1 MLNTHQENERE
12 SNGKGDPM
20 KRKEEH
26 LWNKVFASALFG
38 IATIAVVTQLTLPDA
53 KASCCPIGITIGTS
67 VSLTGK
73 YAKSGKELLNGYT
86 MWVEELNARGG
97 LFGTSVKLIYE
108 DDESDPA
115 KSAAIYERMIK
126 EENVDLLLGPYSSGI
141 TIAAS
146 RVAEAYNFP
155 LLTTAAASNKIW
167 SRGYRN
173 VFGSISPA
181 ATWMHPVVDY
191 AKTQGL
197 SRIAVIYAD
206 TAFPRSIIKG
216 AKTKA
221 AELGMQVVFEAAYPK
236 KNTNFAAI
244 IEKMKG
250 ANPEVIIGGT
260 YLPDSKAFLSQA
272 KEQGLTPEIFAFTVG
287 PPMPE
292 FSKDL
297 GRVADGVMGP
307 SPWEPT
313 LDFPGVKGF
322 VERYEKKHGYEPGP
336 HAGIGF
342 GGGHILEAAVKKARC
357 VEKNKIRKAL
367 SKLDTWT
374 TLGHYKVDQTG
385 RNIAMSTYII
395 QWNNGQKQIV
405 LPSRHTDIAVAYP
418 VKEWSAR

>member
-1 MLNTHQENERE
+1 ME
-12 SNGKGDPM
+12 KGDVM
-20 KRKEEH
+20 KIEIKYF
-26 LWNKVFASALFG
+26 WKMVFAQAFVG
-38 IATIAVVTQLTLPDA
+38 IAAFMFVTQLTLSEA
-53 KASCCPIGITIGTS
+53 KASCCPYGITIGAS

-73 YAKSGKELLNGYT
+73 YARAGKELLNGYT

-97 LFGTSVKLIYE
+97 FFGTSVKLIHE
-108 DDESDPA
+108 NDESDPV
-115 KSAAIYERMIK
+115 KSAAIYERLIK

-146 RVAEAYNFP
+146 RVAEGYNFP
-155 LLTTAAASNKIW
+155 ILTTAAASNKIW

-173 VFGSISPA
+173 VFGSIAPA

-191 AKTQGL
+191 AKSQGL
-197 SRIAVIYAD
+197 SRIAIVYAD

-221 AELGMQVVFEAAYPK
+221 AELGMHVVFEAAYPK
-236 KNTNFAAI
+236 TSDDFAAI

-250 ANPEVIIGGT
+250 ANPDVIVGGT

-272 KEQGLTPEIFAFTVG
+272 REKGLTPKIFAFTVG
-287 PPMPE
+287 PTMPE

-297 GRVADGVMGP
+297 GPVANGVMGP

-342 GGGHILEAAVKKARC
+342 GGGQLLEAAVKKARC
-357 VEKNKIRKAL
+357 VEKNKMRKAL
-367 SKLDTWT
+367 SELDTWT
-374 TLGHYKVDQTG
+374 TLGHYRVDQTG

-405 LPSRHTDIAVAYP
+405 LPSQHTDIAVAYP
-418 VKEWSAR
+418 VKEWRAR